1 MEKNK
6 KENKVKRK
14 RGDRYDGTLIRGMDG
29 LHAVMPH
36 LMDNRTDAEVYINE
50 SIDVTELLAYLKKK
64 NEENPEQKTT
74 LFHAMATAVAK
85 TVTMRPY
92 LNRFIAGR
100 RFYERNEL
108 ILAFVAKRQFADH
121 AEESLMLL
129 RAKPEHTL
137 DDFSRIIRGDV
148 RKIRT
153 EGNNDMDDVLDLFAK
168 FPRWLLKLVVGILRI
183 LDYHGKVP
191 HAIADND
198 SNYSTVFLSNLG
210 SIKCNAVYHH
220 LNNYGTNSIMG
231 TIGVA
236 HKEQVVDDEGNI
248 SIRDV
253 VELGL
258 TLDERIADGFYF
270 ARSVKLLKHII
281 ARPELLELPLRESFD
296 YEY

>member
-1 MEKNK
+1 MGEDK
-6 KENKVKRK
+6 KKRKKRK

-29 LHAVMPH
+29 MHAVMPH

-64 NEENPEQKTT
+64 NEANPDQKMT
-74 LFHAMATAVAK
+74 LFHAMATAMAK
-85 TVTMRPY
+85 TVIMRPY

-108 ILAFVAKRQFADH
+108 IVAFVAKRQFADH

-129 RAKPEHTL
+129 RAKPEHTI
-137 DDFSRIIRGDV
+137 DDFGRIIRGDV
-148 RKIRT
+148 QKIRT

-168 FPRWLLKLVVGILRI
+168 FPRWLLKLVVGIIKI

-191 HAIADND
+191 HIIADND

-231 TIGVA
+231 TIGVV

-248 SIRDV
+248 SIRDI

-270 ARSVKLLKHII
+270 ARSVKLLKHML
-281 ARPELLELPLRESFD
+281 AHPELLELPLQEIFD